1 MFCEGNLCSST
12 GWGEEDWR
20 VMMGRRIGVRS
31 WGVGV
36 VGWGIMMEE
45 SGTRLVVFWKCLVE
59 IEVEEH
65 LKKADSWDRDFCR
78 SSSPNLYTPHGSRRS
93 HSSGKP
99 ATGSRLCPRHESFPA
114 EIYTESH
121 HTSCDIHTNPG
132 RLRAPTPMR
141 HLDLE

>member
-12 GWGEEDWR
+12 GWGEEGWR
-20 VMMGRRIGVRS
+20 VMMRRRIGVRS

-65 LKKADSWDRDFCR
+65 LKKADSWDRDLCR
-78 SSSPNLYTPHGSRRS
+78 SS
-93 HSSGKP
+93 
-99 ATGSRLCPRHESFPA
+99 
-114 EIYTESH
+114 
-121 HTSCDIHTNPG
+121 
-132 RLRAPTPMR
+132 
-141 HLDLE
+141 